1 MIVPYEVAERYELI
15 KHLDDIVLGE
25 ILDLFNTVWEEG
37 NLPKEWKHAVVIPI
51 LKPGKEASDP
61 GSYRPIAL
69 TAVLFFHG
77 AALQDVQP
85 NKARWKQSPSPST
98 VQLNQGIPRQHN
110 SNNCGV
116 FVLTYALY
124 VVLEGYFDFNEYDM
138 PTIRRCWCMLLLSNY
153 PLKSD
158 AERKQLRKK
167 RRLERAEAMEAPPP
181 VDYLTKMPLEI
192 LGQILLR
199 VVSDDGDMAFMR
211 LSLTCKL
218 FRDIVSE
225 TKFKEEAHFMWLDSV
240 VNWSAFSA
248 RYREKFRV
256 PYSLTQGLRCC
267 EIFKDCPPGYGG
279 NGRRGV
285 LRGFYSFK
293 DFEGY
298 CSVDCFIN
306 DGGEFQ
312 NV

>member
-1 MIVPYEVAERYELI
+1 METGPADEFLASVGTT
-15 KHLDDIVLGE
+15 VLTRM
-25 ILDLFNTVWEEG
+25 DLLTLGHQRDV
-37 NLPKEWKHAVVIPI
+37 
-51 LKPGKEASDP
+51 EA
-61 GSYRPIAL
+61 
-69 TAVLFFHG
+69 T
-77 AALQDVQP
+77 
-85 NKARWKQSPSPST
+85 
-98 VQLNQGIPRQHN
+98 GIPRQHN

-116 FVLTYALY
+116 FVLMYALY
-124 VVLEGYFDFNEYDM
+124 VVLEGHFDFNEYDM
-138 PTIRRCWCMLLLSNY
+138 PTIRRWWCMLLLSNY
-153 PLKSD
+153 LLKSN

-167 RRLERAEAMEAPPP
+167 RRLERAAPPPPPP

-218 FRDIVSE
+218 FRDIASE
-225 TKFKEEAHFMWLDSV
+225 TKFKEEAHFMWLDS
-240 VNWSAFSA
+240 
-248 RYREKFRV
+248 KFFNSNVYPRQDRLQ
-256 PYSLTQGLRCC
+256 PGASLRCC